1 MLPPSAQSG
10 RARGGG
16 PRDGLLVHCAL
27 VMAGL
32 PALGNHGGA
41 LTCWGIVRGLLDVC
55 DQVTVVSLFDWS
67 ASNPYLSHAESNR
80 RALSCLG
87 VNLETVEFGA
97 ELFAHSATG
106 RRRWAASK
114 ALQMLSAPAATNMA
128 TLYPFARL
136 RPAVTTTLER
146 LAPDVVFC
154 YHF

>member
-1 MLPPSAQSG
+1 MRPPSARPR
-10 RARGGG
+10 RARDGG
-16 PRDGLLVHCAL
+16 PRDRLLMHCAL
-27 VMAGL
+27 VMTGV

-55 DQVTVVSLFDWS
+55 DQVTVVSLFDRS

-97 ELFAHSATG
+97 ELFARPATG
-106 RRRWAASK
+106 RQLWAASK
-114 ALQMLSAPAATNMA
+114 ALQMLSAPAGTNLA

-146 LAPDVVFC
+146 LAPDVVF
-154 YHF
+154 